1 MPKIGREKER
11 LMTIKNVEVLENN
24 FLIIFKKYYGNVKL
38 RYNTLNKLLYRL
50 FLMLNLKNPNLY
62 NNRELSWLQFN
73 TRVLKQAQD
82 ESLPLLERLKFLA
95 IYGTNLDEFYMIR
108 VAGLKKLFAAGIIVS
123 GADKLTPLQQLRE
136 IRSYLHQ
143 EQQVVEHCRTSI
155 LKKLEDE
162 GVSVKS
168 YDEVSTQDKH
178 KLNQFFNEN
187 IYPVIIPIAI
197 DATHPFPHLNN
208 LSFGLIVK
216 LQDLDDESVERFGL
230 IRVPRVLERF
240 VELENGTYIPIESL
254 VAQHVEDLFP
264 GFTLLKYAAFR
275 VTRNADIAIEEEEAD
290 DFMEILEEGLKLR
303 RKGEMV
309 RLEVGSN
316 ADDEIINFF
325 NRHTNVYKDDIYKF
339 HTYLNLSSLWQ
350 IVANKNFAHLLAAP
364 FKPKILPPFD
374 SNESIF
380 TTLEK
385 QDVLMYHP
393 YESFDPVVKFIQV
406 ASKDPD
412 VVSIKMT
419 LYRSGTNSPIVQALM
434 NASESGK
441 QVTVMVELKAR
452 FDEENN
458 LIWAKALE
466 KSGAHVIYGIKGF
479 KVHAKATLVTRRKNG
494 KLKQYAHLGT
504 GNYNPSTAKI
514 YTDMSYMT
522 SKDEIT
528 NDLTRFFH
536 FLTGFSK
543 KGKLNEL
550 YMAPSQIKPKIL
562 SLIHNETRQGEN
574 GQIIAKI
581 NSLVD
586 EDVIRALYKAS
597 QAGVKID
604 LIVRGICCLKP
615 GIEGV
620 SENIRVI
627 SILGKYLEH
636 PRTFY
641 FKNDASAV
649 YISSADWMPRNLV
662 RRIELLT
669 AIKDETAKN
678 KILQILQLQC
688 ADNALSHELQSDGS
702 YIKVKNEEENI
713 VHNHR
718 HMEEY
723 VNTIVKASKKESTSY
738 TANLATSI
746 FTDIKE

>member
-1 MPKIGREKER
+1 
-11 LMTIKNVEVLENN
+11 
-24 FLIIFKKYYGNVKL
+24 
-38 RYNTLNKLLYRL
+38 
-50 FLMLNLKNPNLY
+50 MLNLKNPNLY

-108 VAGLKKLFAAGIIVS
+108 VAGLKKLFSAGIIVS
-123 GADKLTPLQQLRE
+123 GADRLTPLQQLRE
-136 IRSYLHQ
+136 IRKYLHQ
-143 EQQVVEHCRTSI
+143 EQQVVEHCRSEI
-155 LKKLEDE
+155 LKQLEKE
-162 GVSVKS
+162 GIFVKR
-168 YDEVSTQDKH
+168 YDEATNQEKN
-178 KLNQFFNEN
+178 KLNQYFNEN
-187 IYPVIIPIAI
+187 IYPVIIPIAV

-216 LQDLDDESVERFGL
+216 LRDSDNDAIERFGI
-230 IRVPRVLERF
+230 IRVPRVLNRF
-240 VELENGTYIPIESL
+240 VELGNGVYVPIESV
-254 VAQHVEDLFP
+254 VAKHVDELFP
-264 GFTLLKYAAFR
+264 GYDLIKYASFR

-339 HTYLNLSSLWQ
+339 HTFLNLASLWQ
-350 IVANKNFAHLLAAP
+350 IVNNKDFAHLLLPP
-364 FKPKILPPFD
+364 FKPKNLPPFD
-374 SNESIF
+374 NGDNIF
-380 TTLEK
+380 AILEK
-385 QDVLMYHP
+385 QDVFMYHP
-393 YESFDPVVKFIQV
+393 YESFEPIVTLIQ
-406 ASKDPD
+406 AAAKDPD

-419 LYRSGTNSPIVQALM
+419 LYRSGTNSPIVKALM
-434 NASESGK
+434 DASESGK

-466 KSGAHVIYGIKGF
+466 KSGAHVIYGIQGF
-479 KVHAKATLVTRRKNG
+479 KVHAKAALVTRRKNG

-504 GNYNPSTAKI
+504 GNYNPATAKI

-522 SKDEIT
+522 SKDVVT

-550 YMAPSQIKPKIL
+550 YMAPSQIKPKLL
-562 SLIHNETRQGEN
+562 SLIHNETRQGSD
-574 GQIIAKI
+574 GHIIAKV

-586 EDVIRALYKAS
+586 DDVIRALYKAS
-597 QAGVKID
+597 QAGVKVE

-636 PRTFY
+636 ARAFY
-641 FKNDASAV
+641 FKNDASQV

-669 AIKDETAKN
+669 AVKDVDAQK
-678 KILQILQLQC
+678 KIIQILKLQC
-688 ADNALSHELQSDGS
+688 SDNVLAHELQSDGT
-702 YIKVKNEEENI
+702 YVK
-713 VHNHR
+713 
-718 HMEEY
+718 
-723 VNTIVKASKKESTSY
+723 VKASERSINNHKLLEDYVNRIAKATRKETS
-738 TANLATSI
+738 SH
-746 FTDIKE
+746 IKQLVERLFIES

>member
-1 MPKIGREKER
+1 
-11 LMTIKNVEVLENN
+11 
-24 FLIIFKKYYGNVKL
+24 
-38 RYNTLNKLLYRL
+38 
-50 FLMLNLKNPNLY
+50 MLNLKNPDLY

-123 GADKLTPLQQLRE
+123 SADKLTPLQQLRE
-136 IRSYLHQ
+136 IRKYLHQ
-143 EQQVVEHCRTSI
+143 EQQVVEHCMGGI

-162 GVSVKS
+162 GIGIKS
-168 YDEVSTQDKH
+168 YNEANQHEKNH
-178 KLNQFFNEN
+178 LNRFFREN
-187 IYPVIIPIAI
+187 IYPVIIPIAV

-216 LQDLDDESVERFGL
+216 LSDSDNEAIERFGI
-230 IRVPRVLERF
+230 IRVPRVLQRF
-240 VELENGTYIPIESL
+240 IELDNGTYVPVESL
-254 VAQHVEDLFP
+254 VAQHVEELFP
-264 GFTLLKYAAFR
+264 GYTLLKYASFR
-275 VTRNADIAIEEEEAD
+275 VTRNADIEIEEEEAD

-303 RKGEMV
+303 RKGAMV
-309 RLEVGSN
+309 RLEVGS
-316 ADDEIINFF
+316 DSDEEIINFF

-339 HTYLNLSSLWQ
+339 HTFLNLSSLWQ
-350 IVANKNFAHLLAAP
+350 IVSNKNFAHLLAAP
-364 FKPKILPPFD
+364 FKPKTLPPLD
-374 SNESIF
+374 SSENIF

-385 QDVLMYHP
+385 QDILLYHP
-393 YESFDPVVKFIQV
+393 YESFDPVVKLIQS

-434 NASESGK
+434 SASESGK

-466 KSGAHVIYGIKGF
+466 QAGAHVIYGIKGF
-479 KVHAKATLVTRRKNG
+479 KVHAKATLITRRKNG

-504 GNYNPSTAKI
+504 GNYNPATSKI

-543 KGKLNEL
+543 KGKLDEL
-550 YMAPSQIKPKIL
+550 YMSPSQIKPKIL
-562 SLIHNETRQGEN
+562 SLIQNETRKGRD
-574 GQIIAKI
+574 GRIIAKV

-615 GIEGV
+615 GIQDV
-620 SENIRVI
+620 SDNIRVI

-641 FKNDASAV
+641 FKNDEAQV

-662 RRIELLT
+662 RRIELLS
-669 AIKDETAKN
+669 AIKDEKSRE
-678 KILQILQLQC
+678 KIIQILKLQC
-688 ADNALSHELQSDGS
+688 SDNALAHELQSDGS
-702 YIKVKNEEENI
+702 YIKVKHDGVKTVN
-713 VHNHR
+713 NHKLL
-718 HMEEY
+718 EDY
-723 VNTIVKASKKESTSY
+723 VNRIAKATKKE
-738 TANLATSI
+738 TASSIEQLASRLFI
-746 FTDIKE
+746 ES

>member
-1 MPKIGREKER
+1 
-11 LMTIKNVEVLENN
+11 
-24 FLIIFKKYYGNVKL
+24 
-38 RYNTLNKLLYRL
+38 
-50 FLMLNLKNPNLY
+50 MLNLKNPNLY

-73 TRVLKQAQD
+73 TRVLRQAQD

-108 VAGLKKLFAAGIIVS
+108 VAGLKKLFTAGIIVS

-136 IRSYLHQ
+136 IRKYLHQ
-143 EQQVVEHCRTSI
+143 EQQVLEFSMHDI
-155 LKKLEDE
+155 LKKLEHE
-162 GVSVKS
+162 GMRVKLYDQVSQIEKN
-168 YDEVSTQDKH
+168 Q
-178 KLNQFFNEN
+178 LNRFFKEQ
-187 IYPVIIPIAI
+187 IYPVIIPIAV

-216 LQDLDDESVERFGL
+216 LYDSDDMSIERFGI
-230 IRVPRVLERF
+230 IRVPRVLSRF
-240 VELENGTYIPIESL
+240 IEISNGTYVPIES
-254 VAQHVEDLFP
+254 VISKNVEGLFP
-264 GFTLLKYAAFR
+264 GYVLIKCAAFR
-275 VTRNADIAIEEEEAD
+275 VTRNADMEIEEEEAD
-290 DFMEILEEGLKLR
+290 DFMELLEEGLKLR
-303 RKGEMV
+303 RKGELV
-309 RLEVGSN
+309 RLEVGAS
-316 ADDEIINFF
+316 ADEEIINFF
-325 NRHTNVYKDDIYKF
+325 NRHANIYKDDIFKS
-339 HTYLNLSSLWQ
+339 HTFLNLSSLWQ
-350 IVANKNFAHLLAAP
+350 IVSNKSFAHLLPAP
-364 FKPKILPPFD
+364 FQPKNLPPFD
-374 SNESIF
+374 ASENMF
-380 TTLEK
+380 AALEK

-393 YESFDPVVKFIQV
+393 FESFDPVVQLIQV

-434 NASESGK
+434 SASESGK

-479 KVHAKATLVTRRKNG
+479 KVHAKSTLITRRKNG

-504 GNYNPSTAKI
+504 GNYNPATSKI
-514 YTDMSYMT
+514 YTDFSYMT

-562 SLIHNETRQGEN
+562 SLIQNEMRKGSE
-574 GQIIAKI
+574 GQIIAKV

-586 EDVIRALYKAS
+586 DDVIRALYKAS
-597 QAGVKID
+597 QAGVQID

-615 GIEGV
+615 GVEGV

-627 SILGKYLEH
+627 SIIGKYLEH
-636 PRTFY
+636 PRVFY
-641 FKNDASAV
+641 FKNDAAQV

-669 AIKDETAKN
+669 AIKDDAARE
-678 KILQILQLQC
+678 KIIQILKLQC
-688 ADNALSHELQSDGS
+688 ADNVLSYELQNDGT
-702 YIKVKNEEENI
+702 YIKRKKDNDKSVNSHKLLEDFVNRVSKATKNENAASISELTSKLFIEN
-713 VHNHR
+713 
-718 HMEEY
+718 
-723 VNTIVKASKKESTSY
+723 
-738 TANLATSI
+738 
-746 FTDIKE
+746 

>member
-1 MPKIGREKER
+1 
-11 LMTIKNVEVLENN
+11 
-24 FLIIFKKYYGNVKL
+24 
-38 RYNTLNKLLYRL
+38 
-50 FLMLNLKNPNLY
+50 MLNLKNPDLY

-108 VAGLKKLFAAGIIVS
+108 VAGLKKVFAAGIIVS

-136 IRSYLHQ
+136 IREYLHQ
-143 EQQVVEHCRTSI
+143 EQQVLQHCMNGI
-155 LKKLEDE
+155 LKKLEPE
-162 GVSVKS
+162 GIKIKS
-168 YDEVSTQDKH
+168 YDDVNQNEKNQ
-178 KLNQFFNEN
+178 LNRYFKEN
-187 IYPVIIPIAI
+187 IYPVIIPIAV
-197 DATHPFPHLNN
+197 DTTHPFPHLNN

-216 LQDLDDESVERFGL
+216 LYDCDDNSIERFGI
-230 IRVPRVLERF
+230 IRVPRVLSRF
-240 VELENGTYIPIESL
+240 IQLDNATYIPIESL
-254 VAQHVEDLFP
+254 VAQHVDELFP
-264 GFTLLKYAAFR
+264 GYSLIKYASFR
-275 VTRNADIAIEEEEAD
+275 VTRNADMEIEDEEAD

-309 RLEVGSN
+309 RLEIGS
-316 ADDEIINFF
+316 DSDEEIINFF

-339 HTYLNLSSLWQ
+339 HTFLNLSSLWQ
-350 IVANKNFAHLLAAP
+350 IVSNKDFAHLLLPP
-364 FKPKILPPFD
+364 FKPKTLPPLD
-374 SNESIF
+374 SNENIF

-385 QDVLMYHP
+385 QDILLYHP
-393 YESFDPVVKFIQV
+393 YESFEPVVKLIQV

-419 LYRSGTNSPIVQALM
+419 LYRSGTNSPIVQSLIS
-434 NASESGK
+434 ASESGK

-479 KVHAKATLVTRRKNG
+479 KVHAKATLITRRKNG

-543 KGKLNEL
+543 KGKLDEL

-562 SLIHNETRQGEN
+562 SLIQNETRKGTD
-574 GQIIAKI
+574 GHIIAKV

-586 EDVIRALYKAS
+586 EDVIRTLYKAS
-597 QAGVKID
+597 QAGVKIE

-615 GIEGV
+615 NITGV

-641 FKNDASAV
+641 FKNDETQV

-669 AIKDETAKN
+669 GIKDEASKT
-678 KILQILQLQC
+678 KIIQILRLQC
-688 ADNALSHELQSDGS
+688 SDNGLAHELQSDGS
-702 YIKVKNEEENI
+702 YNKIKKGDSKTINNHKLLEDHVNRVSKATKKNSPSS
-713 VHNHR
+713 V
-718 HMEEY
+718 
-723 VNTIVKASKKESTSY
+723 
-738 TANLATSI
+738 ANLASRL
-746 FTDIKE
+746 FKES

>member
-1 MPKIGREKER
+1 
-11 LMTIKNVEVLENN
+11 
-24 FLIIFKKYYGNVKL
+24 
-38 RYNTLNKLLYRL
+38 
-50 FLMLNLKNPNLY
+50 MLNLKNPDLY

-108 VAGLKKLFAAGIIVS
+108 VAGLKKLFSAGIIVS

-136 IRSYLHQ
+136 IREYLHQ
-143 EQQVVEHCRTSI
+143 EQQVLQHCMNGI
-155 LKKLEDE
+155 LKKLEPE
-162 GVSVKS
+162 GITIKS
-168 YDEVSTQDKH
+168 YDEVNQNEKNQ
-178 KLNQFFNEN
+178 LNRYFNEN
-187 IYPVIIPIAI
+187 IYPVIIPIAV

-216 LQDLDDESVERFGL
+216 LYDCDNRSIERFG
-230 IRVPRVLERF
+230 IVRVPRVLSRF
-240 VELENGTYIPIESL
+240 IQINGGTYVPIESL
-254 VAQHVEDLFP
+254 VAKHIEQLFP
-264 GFTLLKYAAFR
+264 GYSLIKYASFR
-275 VTRNADIAIEEEEAD
+275 VTRNADMEIEDEEAD

-309 RLEVGSN
+309 RLEIGS
-316 ADDEIINFF
+316 DSDEEIINFF
-325 NRHTNVYKDDIYKF
+325 NRHTNVYKDDIFKF
-339 HTYLNLSSLWQ
+339 HTFLNLSSLWQ
-350 IVANKNFAHLLAAP
+350 IVSNKDFAHLLLPP
-364 FKPKILPPFD
+364 FKPKTLPPLD
-374 SNESIF
+374 SNENIF

-385 QDVLMYHP
+385 EDILLYHP
-393 YESFDPVVKFIQV
+393 YESFEPVVKLIQV
-406 ASKDPD
+406 AAKDPD

-419 LYRSGTNSPIVQALM
+419 LYRSGTNSPIVQSLIS
-434 NASESGK
+434 ASESGK

-479 KVHAKATLVTRRKNG
+479 KVHAKATLITRRKNG

-504 GNYNPSTAKI
+504 GNYNPATAKI

-522 SKDEIT
+522 SKDVVT

-562 SLIHNETRQGEN
+562 SLIQNETRRGKD
-574 GQIIAKI
+574 GLIIAKV

-586 EDVIRALYKAS
+586 DDVIRALYKAS
-597 QAGVKID
+597 QAGVKVE

-615 GIEGV
+615 GIKGV

-641 FKNDASAV
+641 FKNDETQV

-669 AIKDETAKN
+669 GIKDKDSRE
-678 KILQILQLQC
+678 KIIQILKLQYS
-688 ADNALSHELQSDGS
+688 DNVLAHELQSDGS
-702 YIKVKNEEENI
+702 YIKIKRGDSKAIN
-713 VHNHR
+713 NHKLLED
-718 HMEEY
+718 H
-723 VNTIVKASKKESTSY
+723 VNRVSKATKKESASSV
-738 TANLATSI
+738 AKLAARLFIES
-746 FTDIKE
+746 

>member
-1 MPKIGREKER
+1 MVI
-11 LMTIKNVEVLENN
+11 
-24 FLIIFKKYYGNVKL
+24 
-38 RYNTLNKLLYRL
+38 
-50 FLMLNLKNPNLY
+50 NLKNPNLY

-136 IRSYLHQ
+136 IREYLHQ
-143 EQQVVEHCRTSI
+143 EQQVIEHCMGGI
-155 LKKLEDE
+155 LKKLEND
-162 GVSVKS
+162 GICIKS
-168 YDEVSTQDKH
+168 YHDVNQNEKNT
-178 KLNQFFNEN
+178 LNRYFKEE

-216 LQDLDDESVERFGL
+216 LSDNDNDTIERFGL
-230 IRVPRVLERF
+230 IRVPRVLSRF
-240 VELENGTYIPIESL
+240 IELNDGVFIPIESL
-254 VAQHVEDLFP
+254 VSQHIEELFP
-264 GFTLLKYAAFR
+264 GYSLIKYASFR
-275 VTRNADIAIEEEEAD
+275 ITRNADMAIQEEEAD

-309 RLEVGSN
+309 RLEIGS
-316 ADDEIINFF
+316 DSDEEIINFI
-325 NRHTNVYKDDIYKF
+325 NRHTNVYKDDIYRF
-339 HTYLNLSSLWQ
+339 HTFLNLSSLWQ
-350 IVANKNFAHLLAAP
+350 IVGNKNFAHLLLPP
-364 FKPKILPPFD
+364 FKPKSLPPFD
-374 SNESIF
+374 SNENIF
-380 TTLEK
+380 TILEK
-385 QDVLMYHP
+385 QDVLLYHP
-393 YESFDPVVKFIQV
+393 YESFEPVVKLIQA

-412 VVSIKMT
+412 VVAIKMT

-434 NASESGK
+434 NASESGI

-466 KSGAHVIYGIKGF
+466 TAGAHVIYGIKGF
-479 KVHAKATLVTRRKNG
+479 KVHAKAALVTRRKHG

-504 GNYNPSTAKI
+504 GNYNPATAKI

-536 FLTGFSK
+536 FLSGFSN

-550 YMAPSQIKPKIL
+550 YMAPAQIKPKLL
-562 SLIHNETRQGEN
+562 SLIQNEARKGTDGE
-574 GQIIAKI
+574 IIAKI

-597 QAGVKID
+597 QAGVKIE

-620 SENIRVI
+620 SENIKVI

-636 PRTFY
+636 PRVFY
-641 FKNDASAV
+641 FKNNDDQV

-662 RRIELLT
+662 RRVELLT
-669 AIKDETAKN
+669 GIKDLEAKE
-678 KILQILQLQC
+678 KIIQILKLQC
-688 ADNALSHELQSDGS
+688 SDNMLAHELQSDGT
-702 YIKVKNEEENI
+702 YIKVKKDDADKSIN
-713 VHNHR
+713 NHKFL
-718 HMEEY
+718 EDY
-723 VNTIVKASKKESTSY
+723 VNRITKATKKMSAQETQQIAARLFMES
-738 TANLATSI
+738 
-746 FTDIKE
+746 E

>member
-1 MPKIGREKER
+1 MPE
-11 LMTIKNVEVLENN
+11 TI
-24 FLIIFKKYYGNVKL
+24 
-38 RYNTLNKLLYRL
+38 T
-50 FLMLNLKNPNLY
+50 NLKNPNLY
-62 NNRELSWLQFN
+62 NNREISWLQFN

-82 ESLPLLERLKFLA
+82 DSLPLLERLKFLA

-123 GADKLTPLQQLRE
+123 GPDKLTPLQQLRE
-136 IRSYLHQ
+136 IRAYLHR
-143 EQQVVEHCRTSI
+143 EQQVVEHCRSEI
-155 LKKLEDE
+155 LKKLEPE
-162 GVSVKS
+162 GISVKE
-168 YDEVSTQDKH
+168 YDQLSNQEKH
-178 KLNQFFNEN
+178 KVNQYFNEN
-187 IYPVIIPIAI
+187 IYPVIIPIAV

-216 LQDLDDESVERFGL
+216 LRDTDNENIERFGI
-230 IRVPRVLERF
+230 IRVPRVLDRF
-240 VELENGTYIPIESL
+240 VELEGGVYVPIES
-254 VAQHVEDLFP
+254 VVEKHVDELFP
-264 GFTLLKYAAFR
+264 GYTLIKYAPFR

-316 ADDEIINFF
+316 ADDEIINFI
-325 NRHTNVYKDDIYKF
+325 NKHTNVYKDDIYTF
-339 HTYLNLSSLWQ
+339 HTFLNLSSLWQ
-350 IVANKNFAHLLAAP
+350 IVSNKQFAHLLLPP
-364 FKPKILPPFD
+364 FKPKTLPPLD
-374 SNESIF
+374 TSEDIF
-380 TTLEK
+380 ATLEK
-385 QDVLMYHP
+385 DDILMYHP
-393 YESFDPVVKFIQV
+393 YESFEPVVNLIQT
-406 ASKDPD
+406 AAKDPD

-419 LYRSGTNSPIVQALM
+419 LYRSGTNSPIVKALM
-434 NASESGK
+434 DASESGK

-458 LIWAKALE
+458 LLWAKALE

-479 KVHAKATLVTRRKNG
+479 KVHAKAALITRRKNG

-514 YTDMSYMT
+514 YTDMSYLT

-550 YMAPSQIKPKIL
+550 YMAPSQIKPKLL
-562 SLIHNETRQGEN
+562 SLIHNETRQGSN
-574 GQIIAKI
+574 GHIIAKI

-597 QAGVKID
+597 QAGVKIE

-615 GIEGV
+615 GIKGV

-636 PRTFY
+636 ARAFY
-641 FKNDASAV
+641 FKNDASKV

-669 AIKDETAKN
+669 AIKDEAAQK
-678 KILQILQLQC
+678 KIIQILKLQC
-688 ADNALSHELQSDGS
+688 SDNVLAHELQSDGT
-702 YIKVKNEEENI
+702 YIKLKPSEDEKAIN
-713 VHNHR
+713 NHKLL
-718 HMEEY
+718 EEY
-723 VNTIVKASKKESTSY
+723 VNKIAKATKKETSTYVQQLVNRLFIES
-738 TANLATSI
+738 
-746 FTDIKE
+746 

>member
-1 MPKIGREKER
+1 M
-11 LMTIKNVEVLENN
+11 
-24 FLIIFKKYYGNVKL
+24 II
-38 RYNTLNKLLYRL
+38 
-50 FLMLNLKNPNLY
+50 NLKNPNLY

-136 IRSYLHQ
+136 IRNYLHQ
-143 EQQVVEHCRTSI
+143 EQQVLEHCMNGI
-155 LKKLEDE
+155 LLKLEDKGIFIKRYE
-162 GVSVKS
+162 
-168 YDEVSTQDKH
+168 EVNQNHKH
-178 KLNQFFNEN
+178 ELNRYFKEQ

-216 LQDLDDESVERFGL
+216 LSDDDNPNIERFGI
-230 IRVPRVLERF
+230 IRVPRVLSRF
-240 VELENGTYIPIESL
+240 IELSSGVYVPIESV
-254 VAQHVEDLFP
+254 VAKHVEDLFP
-264 GFTLLKYAAFR
+264 GYSLIKYSSFR
-275 VTRNADIAIEEEEAD
+275 VTRNADLEIEEEEAD

-309 RLEVGSN
+309 RLEVGSKG
-316 ADDEIINFF
+316 DEEIISFIN
-325 NRHTNVYKDDIYKF
+325 NHTNVYKDDIYTI
-339 HTYLNLSSLWQ
+339 HTFLNLSSLWQ
-350 IVANKNFAHLLAAP
+350 IVGNKDFAHLVLPP
-364 FKPKILPPFD
+364 FKPKLLPPFD
-374 SNESIF
+374 SNEDIF

-385 QDVLMYHP
+385 QDVLLYHP
-393 YESFDPVVKFIQV
+393 YESFEPVVKLIQS

-466 KSGAHVIYGIKGF
+466 KAGAHVIYGIKGF
-479 KVHAKATLVTRRKNG
+479 KVHAKAALVTRRKNG

-504 GNYNPSTAKI
+504 GNYNPATAKI

-536 FLTGFSK
+536 FLSGFSN

-562 SLIHNETRQGEN
+562 SLIQNETRKGED
-574 GQIIAKI
+574 GEIIAKV

-586 EDVIRALYKAS
+586 EDVIRSLYKAS
-597 QAGVKID
+597 QAGTKVH

-615 GIEGV
+615 GLEGV
-620 SENIRVI
+620 SENIKVT

-636 PRTFY
+636 PRVFY
-641 FKNDASAV
+641 FKNNEDQV

-662 RRIELLT
+662 RRVELLT
-669 AIKDETAKN
+669 GIKDKASKE
-678 KILQILQLQC
+678 KIIQILKLQI
-688 ADNALSHELQSDGS
+688 ADNSLSHELQSDGT
-702 YIKVKNEEENI
+702 YVKVKREGKVVN
-713 VHNHR
+713 NHR
-718 HMEEY
+718 FLEDY
-723 VNTIVKASKKESTSY
+723 VNRITKATKKM
-738 TANLATSI
+738 TAQETQQIAARLFMEDN
-746 FTDIKE
+746 

>member
-1 MPKIGREKER
+1 MI
-11 LMTIKNVEVLENN
+11 N
-24 FLIIFKKYYGNVKL
+24 L
-38 RYNTLNKLLYRL
+38 R
-50 FLMLNLKNPNLY
+50 NPNLY
-62 NNRELSWLQFN
+62 NNREVSWLQFN

-108 VAGLKKLFAAGIIVS
+108 VAGLKKLFSAGIIVS

-136 IRSYLHQ
+136 IRKYLHQ
-143 EQQVVEHCRTSI
+143 EQQVIEHCMSEI
-155 LKKLEDE
+155 LKKLEPE
-162 GVSVKS
+162 GIYVKT
-168 YDEVSTQDKH
+168 YDTVTQNEKH
-178 KLNQFFNEN
+178 KLNKYFKEN
-187 IYPVIIPIAI
+187 IYPVIIPIAV

-216 LQDLDDESVERFGL
+216 LSDSDDASIERFGI
-230 IRVPRVLERF
+230 IRVPRVLSRF
-240 VELENGTYIPIESL
+240 VELGNGTYIPIGSL
-254 VAQHVEDLFP
+254 VAQHVSELFP
-264 GFTLLKYAAFR
+264 GYTLIKYASFR

-309 RLEVGSN
+309 RLEIGSSS
-316 ADDEIINFF
+316 DEEIINFF
-325 NRHTNVYKDDIYKF
+325 NRHTNVYKDDIYRF
-339 HTYLNLSSLWQ
+339 HTFINLSSLWQ
-350 IVANKNFAHLLAAP
+350 IVGNKDFAHLLAAP
-364 FKPKILPPFD
+364 FNPKNLPPFD
-374 SNESIF
+374 NNEDIF
-380 TTLEK
+380 ATLEK
-385 QDVLMYHP
+385 EDVLLYHP
-393 YESFDPVVKFIQV
+393 YESFEPVIRFIQN
-406 ASKDPD
+406 ASKDPN

-466 KSGAHVIYGIKGF
+466 KAGAHVIYGIRGF

-514 YTDMSYMT
+514 YTDLSYFT
-522 SKDEIT
+522 SKDIVT

-543 KGKLNEL
+543 KGKLDEL
-550 YMAPSQIKPKIL
+550 YMAPSQIKPKLL
-562 SLIHNETRQGEN
+562 SLIQNEMRKGSE
-574 GQIIAKI
+574 GQIIAKV

-586 EDVIRALYKAS
+586 DDIIRALYKAS
-597 QAGVKID
+597 QAGAKID

-615 GIEGV
+615 GITGV

-636 PRTFY
+636 PRSFY
-641 FKNDASAV
+641 FKNDSTQV
-649 YISSADWMPRNLV
+649 YISSADLMPRNLM

-669 AIKDETAKN
+669 GIKDEAAKD
-678 KILQILQLQC
+678 KIVQILKLQC
-688 ADNALSHELQSDGS
+688 SDNSLTHELQKDGS
-702 YIKVKNEEENI
+702 YKKIKSDHDKTIN
-713 VHNHR
+713 NHKLL
-718 HMEEY
+718 EDY
-723 VNTIVKASKKESTSY
+723 VNRIAKARKKENASGVVQ
-738 TANLATSI
+738 TASRLFI
-746 FTDIKE
+746 ED

>member
-1 MPKIGREKER
+1 
-11 LMTIKNVEVLENN
+11 
-24 FLIIFKKYYGNVKL
+24 
-38 RYNTLNKLLYRL
+38 
-50 FLMLNLKNPNLY
+50 MLNLKNPNLY
-62 NNRELSWLQFN
+62 LNREISWLQFN

-108 VAGLKKLFAAGIIVS
+108 VAGLKKLFSAGIIVS
-123 GADKLTPLQQLRE
+123 SADRLTPLQQLRE
-136 IRSYLHQ
+136 IRNYLHQ
-143 EQQVVEHCRTSI
+143 EQQVVEHCRSEI
-155 LKKLEDE
+155 FKKLEPH
-162 GVSVKS
+162 GISVKT
-168 YDEVSTQDKH
+168 YDELDNQDKRT
-178 KLNQFFNEN
+178 LNQYFNEN
-187 IYPVIIPIAI
+187 IYPVIIPIAV

-216 LQDLDDESVERFGL
+216 LRDSDNEDIERFGI
-230 IRVPRVLERF
+230 IRVPRVLDRY
-240 VELENGTYIPIESL
+240 VELESGTYVPIES
-254 VAQHVEDLFP
+254 VVEKHVEDLFP
-264 GFTLLKYAAFR
+264 GYSLIKYASFR

-309 RLEVGSN
+309 RLEVGSD
-316 ADDEIINFF
+316 ADSEVINFF
-325 NRHTNVYKDDIYKF
+325 NSHAHVYKDDIYTF
-339 HTYLNLSSLWQ
+339 HTFLNLSSLWQ
-350 IVANKNFAHLLAAP
+350 IVSNKDFAHLLAP
-364 FKPKILPPFD
+364 SFQPKILPPFD
-374 SNESIF
+374 SNEDYFSI
-380 TTLEK
+380 LEK
-385 QDVLMYHP
+385 QDVLLYHP
-393 YESFDPVVKFIQV
+393 YDSFDPVVSLIQS
-406 ASKDPD
+406 AAKDSD

-419 LYRSGTNSPIVQALM
+419 LYRSGTKSPIVKALID
-434 NASESGK
+434 ASESGK

-466 KSGAHVIYGIKGF
+466 KSGAHVIYGIQGF
-479 KVHAKATLVTRRKNG
+479 KVHAKAALITRRKNG

-504 GNYNPSTAKI
+504 GNYNPATSKI

-522 SKDEIT
+522 SKDAIT

-550 YMAPSQIKPKIL
+550 YMAPSQIKPKLL
-562 SLIHNETRQGEN
+562 SLIHNETRQGTN
-574 GQIIAKI
+574 GQIIAKV

-636 PRTFY
+636 ARAFY
-641 FKNDASAV
+641 FKNDASKI

-669 AIKDETAKN
+669 AIKDEAAQN
-678 KILQILQLQC
+678 KIIQILKLQC
-688 ADNALSHELQSDGS
+688 ADNVLSHELRKDGT
-702 YIKVKNEEENI
+702 YIKVKAQKGEKNI
-713 VHNHR
+713 NNHKLL
-718 HMEEY
+718 EDY
-723 VNTIVKASKKESTSY
+723 VNKIAKATRKETSSY
-738 TANLATSI
+738 VTQLAERLFIES
-746 FTDIKE
+746 

>member
-1 MPKIGREKER
+1 
-11 LMTIKNVEVLENN
+11 
-24 FLIIFKKYYGNVKL
+24 
-38 RYNTLNKLLYRL
+38 
-50 FLMLNLKNPNLY
+50 MLNLKNPNLY

-108 VAGLKKLFAAGIIVS
+108 VAGLKKLFSAGIIVS

-136 IRSYLHQ
+136 IRTYLHQ
-143 EQQVVEHCRTSI
+143 EQQVIEHCRNEI

-162 GVSVKS
+162 GIVVKT
-168 YDEVSTQDKH
+168 YDEASNQEKG
-178 KLNQFFNEN
+178 KLNQYFNEN

-216 LQDLDDESVERFGL
+216 LRDSDDETIEHFGL
-230 IRVPRVLERF
+230 IRIPRVLSRF
-240 VELENGTYIPIESL
+240 IELENGVYIPIETI

-325 NRHTNVYKDDIYKF
+325 NRHTNVFKDDIYKF
-339 HTYLNLSSLWQ
+339 HTSLNLSSLWQ
-350 IVANKNFAHLLAAP
+350 IVGNKDFAHLLSPP
-364 FKPKILPPFD
+364 FKPKNLPPMD
-374 SNESIF
+374 STENIF

-393 YESFDPVVKFIQV
+393 YESFEPVVKFIQTS
-406 ASKDPD
+406 SKDPD

-434 NASESGK
+434 SAAESGK

-466 KSGAHVIYGIKGF
+466 KAGAHVIYGIKGF
-479 KVHAKATLVTRRKNG
+479 KVHAKATLITRRKNG

-504 GNYNPSTAKI
+504 GNYNPATAKI

-550 YMAPSQIKPKIL
+550 YMAPSQIKPKLL

-586 EDVIRALYKAS
+586 EDIIRALYKAS
-597 QAGVKID
+597 QAGVRVS

-615 GIEGV
+615 GIKDV

-641 FKNDASAV
+641 FKNDATGV

-669 AIKDETAKN
+669 AIKDEAGKA

-688 ADNALSHELQSDGS
+688 ADNVLSHELQSDGS
-702 YIKVKNEEENI
+702 YIRVKNENSKTLN
-713 VHNHR
+713 NHK
-718 HMEEY
+718 HMEDY
-723 VNTIVKASKKESTSY
+723 VNRIAKAAKKESASFI
-738 TANLATSI
+738 ANLMDSI
-746 FTDIKE
+746 YIDCKE